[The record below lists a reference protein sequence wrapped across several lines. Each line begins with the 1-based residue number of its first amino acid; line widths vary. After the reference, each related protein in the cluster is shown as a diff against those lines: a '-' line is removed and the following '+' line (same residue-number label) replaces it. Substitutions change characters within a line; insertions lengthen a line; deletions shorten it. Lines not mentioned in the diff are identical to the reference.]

1 MSSVKIKLVSR
12 ITFIRDINKDTQK
25 TVSHSHSDLMASH
38 SLQTRPPLT
47 VGFGQFWSGAV

>member
-12 ITFIRDINKDTQK
+12 ITFIRDINKVTQK
-25 TVSHSHSDLMASH
+25 TVSHSDLMASH